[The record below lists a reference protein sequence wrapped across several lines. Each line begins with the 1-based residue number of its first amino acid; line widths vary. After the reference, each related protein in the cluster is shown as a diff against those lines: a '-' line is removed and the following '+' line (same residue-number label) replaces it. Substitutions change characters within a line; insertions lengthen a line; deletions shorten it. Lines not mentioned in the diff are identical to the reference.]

1 MDKIMLNK
9 TQENPM
15 QRNRPDINL
24 PTEMTCLLLDH
35 QLNLRGKTRFLLRTG
50 YQAEGPVWR
59 DGLRDRN
66 DP

>member
-15 QRNRPDINL
+15 QRNCPDINL
-24 PTEMTCLLLDH
+24 PIEMTCLLLITNSTQEAKLDSSS
-35 QLNLRGKTRFLLRTG
+35 GTG